1 MFADNAKHRP
11 FPIGVLPIRG
21 RSRAF
26 SLVASSVLALA
37 FVPSQSLA
45 QDTSPTAV
53 EDVVVTGR
61 NLRKAVDEFV
71 SEVTLP
77 PPGHGPARWGRSI
90 CVGVVNLQQNAAQ
103 ILIDRVSDAAASI
116 NLEAQG
122 PDCDPNIL
130 IIASAEADVLANAL
144 VERSP
149 LAFRPR
155 YSGSSQSRI
164 ALEKFRTSTAAV
176 RWWHVSMP
184 VMRDGSPAVR
194 LPGEEAA
201 PMIPGSGLLTT
212 EVTNRLL
219 RSFVILD
226 ISKMEGLNF
235 QQVGDYVAMVAL
247 AQMNPEADT
256 SSFSTIMNVFDE
268 PTQHA
273 GLTQWDRNYLQSLY
287 GSYLNQR
294 RPNAQV
300 GAIGSRM
307 ARDIRISRRDSEAQ
321 DTPSQD

>member
-1 MFADNAKHRP
+1 MMA
-11 FPIGVLPIRG
+11 
-21 RSRAF
+21 
-26 SLVASSVLALA
+26 LALL
-37 FVPSQSLA
+37 PTQSPA
-45 QDTSPTAV
+45 QEAPPTTV

-61 NLRKAVDEFV
+61 KLQKAVDEFV

-77 PPGHGPARWGRSI
+77 PPGHGPARWGQKI
-90 CVGVVNLQQNAAQ
+90 CVGVVNLQQDAAR

-116 NLEAQG
+116 NLEPQG

-130 IIASAEADVLANAL
+130 IIATAEADTLANVL

-164 ALEKFRTSTAAV
+164 ALERFRTSSAPV
-176 RWWHVSMP
+176 RWWHVSLP
-184 VMRDGSPAVR
+184 ITRDGAPAVR
-194 LPGEEAA
+194 MPGEETA
-201 PMIPGSGLLTT
+201 PMITGSGLLTT
-212 EVTNRLL
+212 EITNRLL
-219 RSFVILD
+219 RSFIILD

-256 SSFSTIMNVFDE
+256 SSFSTILNVFDE

-307 ARDIRISRRDSEAQ
+307 ARDIRSERRTSEAQ
-321 DTPSQD
+321 ETTSQD